1 MSDNA
6 KNLSSTV
13 WAEALNSLFND
24 DHEQNRFF
32 LSDAETEAVSFLHP
46 EKWPS
51 TGQTY
56 INWDL
61 SVQGRDY
68 TFSPPDNRILQ
79 PTDSEHFRPDAM
91 VLGRA
96 LFSDLEPL
104 LHPLF
109 RHTADT
115 VWEVLDTWKLSRAV
129 LHIAKGWPVSPGH
142 LCMHEAGGF
151 FWGEGN
157 HRYEV
162 LKRSGSPCFYFL
174 ALPDD
179 VVSIGYFLAVEWME
193 GCSARTS

>member
-6 KNLSSTV
+6 KTLSSTV
-13 WAEALNSLFND
+13 WAAALNSLFNN

-32 LSDAETEAVSFLHP
+32 LSDAETETVSFLHP
-46 EKWPS
+46 DKWPS
-51 TGQTY
+51 TGQTD

-61 SVQGRDY
+61 YVQGRDY
-68 TFSPPDNRILQ
+68 TFSLPDNRILQ

-104 LHPLF
+104 LHPNF
-109 RHTADT
+109 RHSSDT
-115 VWEVLDTWKLSRAV
+115 VWNLDIRKLSRAII
-129 LHIAKGWPVSPGH
+129 HIAKRWPVSPGH
-142 LCMHEAGGF
+142 LCIHEAGGF

-179 VVSIGYFLAVEWME
+179 VVSIESRLAVEWTE
-193 GCSARTS
+193 GCSAPSS

>member
-1 MSDNA
+1 MSDNENA
-6 KNLSSTV
+6 LTSTA
-13 WAEALNSLFND
+13 WFAALNALFTD
-24 DHEQNRFF
+24 GRDEARFF
-32 LSDAETEAVSFLHP
+32 LSDAETETVSFLHP
-46 EKWPS
+46 DEWPS
-51 TGQTY
+51 TGQTD

-61 SVQGRDY
+61 SLQGREY

-79 PTDSEHFRPDAM
+79 PTNSEYFRPDSM

-109 RHTADT
+109 RHTPDT
-115 VWEVLDTWKLSRAV
+115 VWEVLDTWKLARAV

-151 FWGEGN
+151 FWGEGH

-162 LKRSGSPCFYFL
+162 LKRSGNPCFYFL
-174 ALPDD
+174 AVPDEVACID
-179 VVSIGYFLAVEWME
+179 SLLAVEWL
-193 GCSARTS
+193 